1 MKHTVPKGKLASE
14 RVALVEFKI
23 IGKTRLHIDGND
35 CDLGP
40 AKHRGVLTLLLY
52 YFPRPVQVDTIAQVL
67 WPDSGPEQVKRNLQ
81 PIVSRLR
88 SILAKSGTGASI
100 PKEGNAYRLVL
111 AQADLIDYHRF
122 RKLAEMGRVAA
133 SRGDHREAKALL
145 REALSQWNGRPL
157 EELGGAWADHCRDQM
172 ETFDRMPA
180 FYALLDSQRQLGEH
194 LEVMAEA
201 GRLTAT
207 QAPDEAFAGLYLR
220 SLDALGRYSTALDF
234 YAVFC
239 QRLFEHVGAEPG
251 PELRDLYKS
260 ILRKQESTA
269 VSGTTA
275 PHQLPPP
282 ARSFTGRDDL
292 LARLD
297 ALLGE
302 GDQGRVVAL
311 HGMPSVGKS
320 QLALKWA
327 ARHRDR
333 FPDGNLYLELRGASP
348 GTRVAPDDVLAFLL
362 RSLGAERIPAT
373 GGERQLELRR
383 VLGNRRMLVLLD
395 DAHESAQ
402 VRPVLAATPQC
413 LTIITSRTRLM
424 GLKVLDHVDLVPVP
438 PLSTVESITLLRNE
452 IGRERSDAD
461 PAALRD
467 LAGLVDG
474 LPLGLRIIAQHVA
487 NRPDTPIGDLVED
500 FKGQEGLG
508 ILGSVHDSDD
518 ESATLPAAF
527 SWSFRDLPAD
537 TARMFRLLALNPTA
551 EFCVDAAVALLGE
564 PYDAVS
570 AHLSTL
576 VRSNLLDYGAVP
588 RRFRLHDTL
597 YGYALHLVRRDEPA
611 QARKHAMT
619 RLLDWYLASSG
630 VAAHLLDPQTSP
642 VPPLPGMS
650 AKPVP
655 LADQSDALRWLTRER
670 ANLVAAVPQAVRH
683 GFHAHAWRLSANF
696 HEAYDRSGHFE
707 DVLISH
713 RAALKSCAAL
723 GDLEALSGTHSNVG
737 MVLYRLC
744 KYAEAEEH
752 FKAGSDLAEA
762 IGAHEIQLI
771 CSHNLAGIRLAL
783 GEVGAAIELYRETL
797 EATRRSGYRDGEAY
811 ALNELANAYRKA
823 EQDDLALEHY
833 YQALAIRRSIGHI
846 RGVATTLTDVGRLHF
861 ERGEHEEALR
871 RLHEALALH
880 PIGGDRARTAD
891 ALVTLTEVEYDLGRF
906 GEAIG
911 HAEEAVS
918 TCHVLGARAGQGRA
932 LHVWGHALV
941 ALGRLDE
948 AEERF
953 RLAAGVLRG
962 VQEVEAEVVTEHLAD
977 VKTIR
982 SAIPEPRGSAPDF
995 TGTPAREITERKN

>member
-1 MKHTVPKGKLASE
+1 M
-14 RVALVEFKI
+14 I

-52 YFPRPVQVDTIAQVL
+52 HFPQPVRVDTMAQVL
-67 WPDSGPEQVKRNLQ
+67 WPGSSAEQVKRNIQ
-81 PIVSRLR
+81 PIISRLR
-88 SILAKSGTGASI
+88 SILTKSGTGASI
-100 PKEGNAYRLVL
+100 PKEGNAYRLLLPREDV
-111 AQADLIDYHRF
+111 IDYHRF
-122 RKLAEMGRVAA
+122 RKLAEKGRAAA
-133 SRGDHREAKALL
+133 SRGDHQAAKALL
-145 REALSQWNGRPL
+145 REALSLWNGRPL
-157 EELGGAWADHCRDQM
+157 EELGGQWADHCRDQM

-180 FYALLDSQRQLGEH
+180 FYALLDSQHQLGEH

-207 QAPDEAFAGLYLR
+207 QDPDEAFAGLYMR
-220 SLDALGRYSTALDF
+220 SLDALGRYSAALEF

-269 VSGTTA
+269 VPGTTA

-292 LARLD
+292 LAKLD
-297 ALLGE
+297 ALLGD

-333 FPDGNLYLELRGASP
+333 FPDGNLYLELRGAGP
-348 GTRVAPDDVLAFLL
+348 GTRVTPDDVLAFLL
-362 RSLGAERIPAT
+362 RSLGFERIPAT
-373 GGERQLELRR
+373 GVERQLELRR
-383 VLGNRRMLVLLD
+383 ALGNRRMLVLLD

-424 GLKVLDHVDLVPVP
+424 GLKVLDHVDLVAVP
-438 PLSTVESITLLRNE
+438 PLSTAESVTLLRNE

-487 NRPDTPIGDLVED
+487 NRPDTPVGDLVDE
-500 FKGQEGLG
+500 FRGQDGLG

-527 SWSFRDLPAD
+527 SWSFRDLPED

-551 EFCVDAAVALLGE
+551 EFGVDAAVALFGE
-564 PYDAVS
+564 PYETVN

-576 VRSNLLDYGAVP
+576 VRSNLLDYGVAP

-597 YGYALHLVRRDEPA
+597 YGYALHLVRRDEPT
-611 QARKHAMT
+611 QARKQAMT
-619 RLLDWYLASSG
+619 RLLDWYLASS
-630 VAAHLLDPQTSP
+630 AAAAQLLDPQTSP

-655 LADQSDALRWLTRER
+655 LADQADALRWLTRER
-670 ANLVAAVPQAVRH
+670 ANLVAAVPQAVRS
-683 GFHAHAWRLSANF
+683 GFHEHAWRLSANF

-707 DVLISH
+707 DVLVSH
-713 RAALKSCAAL
+713 RAALKSCTAL

-737 MVLYRLC
+737 MMLYRLR
-744 KYAEAEEH
+744 KYVEAREH
-752 FKAGSDLAEA
+752 FEAGMEIAESV
-762 IGAHEIQLI
+762 GAHEIKLI
-771 CSHNLAGIRLAL
+771 CSHNLAGIRLAM
-783 GEVGAAIELYRETL
+783 GEVGAAIELYLETL
-797 EATRRSGYRDGEAY
+797 DAVRQSGYRDGEAY

-823 EQDDLALEHY
+823 ERDDLALDHY

-846 RGVATTLTDVGRLHF
+846 RGAATTLTDVGRLHF

-871 RLHEALALH
+871 TLHEALTLH
-880 PIGGDRARTAD
+880 PIGGDRTRTAD
-891 ALVTLTEVEYDLGRF
+891 ALVALTEVEYDFGRF
-906 GEAIG
+906 GDAIG

-918 TCHVLGARAGQGRA
+918 TCRVIGARGGEGRA

-941 ALGRLDE
+941 ALGRLDQ
-948 AEERF
+948 AEERW
-953 RLAAGVLRG
+953 RQAVDVLRG
-962 VQEVEAEVVTEHLAD
+962 VQEVEADIVSEHLAD
-977 VKTIR
+977 VKNLR
-982 SAIPEPRGSAPDF
+982 NAIPEPRSSATPYF
-995 TGTPAREITERKN
+995 TATPSREITERQN